1 MSISIKIGVE
11 KEVQFVMANAD
22 LVPSLHQFRGS
33 CQPMWLFLA
42 EGEHKLILSRNLS
55 DSGEVVG
62 VMKGANVKKM
72 KAMVKEECEK
82 EKEVIAGN
90 SRRNSMT
97 IDQAVPGNAIF
108 DFLD

>member
-1 MSISIKIGVE
+1 
-11 KEVQFVMANAD
+11 
-22 LVPSLHQFRGS
+22 
-33 CQPMWLFLA
+33 
-42 EGEHKLILSRNLS
+42 
-55 DSGEVVG
+55 
-62 VMKGANVKKM
+62 MKGANVKKM

-97 IDQAVPGNAIF
+97 IDQAVPGNVIF